1 MSLYTSF
8 TCVLERYIIPI
19 AGRIGNQRHII
30 AMRDGFISAMPFL
43 IIGSMMLIVANP
55 PFDLQTTSSFGQAWL
70 SFAKTHW
77 GTITM
82 PYFMTMGLM
91 SVFVAVGAA
100 YSLAKSYGLDGLTS
114 ALLSLVAFLL
124 AAAPQI
130 ENKIALDFLGGTGVF
145 TALIC
150 AVWSVELTRLL
161 KKYNITIRMPTQVP
175 PAIARSFELLYPVI
189 GILLTVYPASLLL
202 QSEFNLL
209 IPAAIMQMFHPL
221 ISVGDTLPAIIL
233 ALLISNL
240 LWFAGIHG
248 ANIITG
254 LMAPIFM
261 ANIATNATLMAQ
273 GTAATQIFTDPYWS
287 FYICLGGSGSTLV
300 LAILYL
306 RSRSI
311 HLRTIGKLGVVPSIF
326 NINEPLLFGSPI
338 VMNPTL
344 FIPLLVVPLV
354 NAILSYSTLHLDLV
368 HKMVALS
375 PWTTPAP
382 FGAMISAAWD
392 YRAAVLVIILMI
404 IDLFIWYP
412 FFKIY
417 EKQLLNEEDKQRE
430 NTASTGVE
438 TQSQP

>member
-1 MSLYTSF
+1 MSLYTAFIRVVESHI
-8 TCVLERYIIPI
+8 VPL
-19 AGRIGNQRHII
+19 AGRIGNQRHISAI
-30 AMRDGFISAMPFL
+30 RDGFISAMPFL
-43 IIGSMMLIVANP
+43 LIGSIMLIVANP
-55 PFDLQTTSSFGQAWL
+55 PFDAQTSSSFGQVWL

-77 GTITM
+77 DTITM

-91 SVFVAVGAA
+91 SIFVSVGTA

-114 ALLSLVAFLL
+114 ALLSLMAFLL

-130 ENKIALDFLGGTGVF
+130 ENKIALDFLGGAGVF

-150 AVWSVELTRLL
+150 AIWSVELTRLL
-161 KKYNITIRMPTQVP
+161 KKYNITIRMPAQVP

-189 GILLTVYPASLLL
+189 GILLTVYPISVLL

-209 IPAAIMQMFHPL
+209 LPAAIMQIFQPL
-221 ISVGDTLPAIIL
+221 ISVGDTLPAIML
-233 ALLISNL
+233 AVLIANL

-248 ANIITG
+248 ANIVTV
-254 LMAPIFM
+254 LLSPIFM
-261 ANIATNATLMAQ
+261 ANIATNAALMAQ
-273 GTAATQIFTDPYWS
+273 GAAATQILTDAYWS
-287 FYICLGGSGSTLV
+287 FYVCIGGSGSTLA

-311 HLRTIGKLGVVPSIF
+311 HLRTIGKLSAVPAMF

-344 FIPLLVVPLV
+344 LIPLLVVPLV
-354 NAILSYSTLHLDLV
+354 NAVLSYSTLHLDLV
-368 HKMVALS
+368 HKMVAIS

-382 FGAMISAAWD
+382 FGAMLSAAWD
-392 YRAAVLVIILMI
+392 YRAAVLVIVLMI

-412 FFKIY
+412 FFKVY
-417 EKQLLNEEDKQRE
+417 EKQLINEENKQQE
-430 NTASTGVE
+430 ETISTSVE
-438 TQSQP
+438 TQS

>member
-1 MSLYTSF
+1 MNLYASF
-8 TCVLERYIIPI
+8 MRALERYIIPL

-43 IIGSMMLIVANP
+43 IIGSMMLIMANP
-55 PFDLQTTSSFGQAWL
+55 PFDSQTSSSFGQAWL

-77 GTITM
+77 DTITM

-91 SVFVAVGAA
+91 SIFVSVGTA

-114 ALLSLVAFLL
+114 ALLSLMAFLL

-145 TALIC
+145 TSLIC
-150 AVWSVELTRLL
+150 AIWSVELTRLL
-161 KKYNITIRMPTQVP
+161 KKYSITIRMPTQVP

-209 IPAAIMQMFHPL
+209 IPAAIMQMFQPL
-221 ISVGDTLPAIIL
+221 ISVSDTLPAIMLTLFI
-233 ALLISNL
+233 ANL

-248 ANIITG
+248 ANIVTG
-254 LMAPIFM
+254 LMTPIFI
-261 ANIATNATLMAQ
+261 ANLATNATLMAQ
-273 GTAATQIFTDPYWS
+273 GIAPTQILTDPYWS
-287 FYICLGGSGSTLV
+287 FYVCIGGSGSTLV

-311 HLRTIGKLGVVPSIF
+311 HLRTIGKLSVVPVMF

-338 VMNPTL
+338 VMNPAL

-354 NAILSYSTLHLDLV
+354 NAVLSYSALHLDLV
-368 HKMVALS
+368 HKMAAIS

-382 FGAMISAAWD
+382 LGAIISAAWD
-392 YRAAVLVIILMI
+392 YRAAVLVIILII

-417 EKQLLNEEDKQRE
+417 EKQLVNEESKQQE
-430 NTASTGVE
+430 STESIEVK
-438 TQSQP
+438 TRSQP

>member
-1 MSLYTSF
+1 MSLYTAFIRVIESHI
-8 TCVLERYIIPI
+8 VPL
-19 AGRIGNQRHII
+19 AGRIGNQRHISAI
-30 AMRDGFISAMPFL
+30 RDGFISAMPFL
-43 IIGSMMLIVANP
+43 LIGSIMLIVANP
-55 PFDLQTTSSFGQAWL
+55 PFDSQTSSSFGQAWL

-77 GTITM
+77 DTITM

-91 SVFVAVGAA
+91 SIFVSVGTA

-114 ALLSLVAFLL
+114 ALLSLMAFLL

-130 ENKIALDFLGGTGVF
+130 ENKIALDFLGGAGVF

-150 AVWSVELTRLL
+150 AIWSVELTRLL
-161 KKYNITIRMPTQVP
+161 KKYNITIRMPAQVP
-175 PAIARSFELLYPVI
+175 PAIARSFELLYPVT
-189 GILLTVYPASLLL
+189 GILLTVYPISLLL

-209 IPAAIMQMFHPL
+209 IPAAVMQIFQPL
-221 ISVGDTLPAIIL
+221 ISVGDTLPAIML
-233 ALLISNL
+233 AVLIANL

-248 ANIITG
+248 ANIVTV
-254 LMAPIFM
+254 LLSPIFM

-273 GTAATQIFTDPYWS
+273 GAAATQILTDPYWS
-287 FYICLGGSGSTLV
+287 FYICLGGSGSTLA

-311 HLRTIGKLGVVPSIF
+311 HLRTIGKLSAVPAIF

-344 FIPLLVVPLV
+344 LIPLLVVPLV
-354 NAILSYSTLHLDLV
+354 NAVLSYSTLHLDLV
-368 HKMVALS
+368 HKMVAIS

-382 FGAMISAAWD
+382 FGAMLSAAWD
-392 YRAAVLVIILMI
+392 YRAAVLAIVLMI

-412 FFKIY
+412 FFKVY
-417 EKQLLNEEDKQRE
+417 EKQLINEEHKQQE
-430 NTASTGVE
+430 ETISTRVE
-438 TQSQP
+438 T